1 MRRKWMFI
9 APLAIT
15 GIVIVAALGGG
26 VVMLLWN
33 WLMPPL
39 FGRPEVTFWQGLGLL
54 ALCRILFGGMG
65 RHGAHRS
72 NWSPEAKQRFR
83 QRVRERFG
91 LGAPAVE
98 NQGQ

>member
-9 APLAIT
+9 APLAIL
-15 GIVIVAALGGG
+15 GIVIVTGIGGG

-65 RHGAHRS
+65 RHVGHRARW
-72 NWSPEAKQRFR
+72 NAEEKARFR
-83 QRVRERFG
+83 QRVRERLG
-91 LGAPAVE
+91 LNPSAAEETGR
-98 NQGQ
+98 